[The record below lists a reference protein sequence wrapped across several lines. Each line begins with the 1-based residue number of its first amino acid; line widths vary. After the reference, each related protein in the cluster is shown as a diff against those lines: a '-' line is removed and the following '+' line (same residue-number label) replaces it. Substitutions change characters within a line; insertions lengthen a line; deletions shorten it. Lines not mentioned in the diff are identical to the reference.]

1 MSQRVSKT
9 GLSVLRTVGP
19 SFRVYFPSSESLL
32 EKKKKKRPR
41 QTDVQLS
48 GKKQITDISMNPKGY
63 LSENKVNIFVSILF
77 LLNIIV
83 QSNINVLVN
92 IAQKTLFVH
101 DKM

>member
-1 MSQRVSKT
+1 MSQWVSKT

-19 SFRVYFPSSESLL
+19 SFRVYFPSSKSLL
-32 EKKKKKRPR
+32 EEKKKRPR

-48 GKKQITDISMNPKGY
+48 GKKQITDIPMNPKGY

-77 LLNIIV
+77 LLNIIF